1 MRKCETPQS
10 EEVTENP
17 SNGMDKKTRTTADLN
32 RTESYRKQGQKGRE
46 KTLEPTEQSEKPS
59 QETET
64 RDQT

>member
-32 RTESYRKQGQKGRE
+32 RTESYRKNKVRKVRE

-59 QETET
+59 QGRGRE
-64 RDQT
+64 